1 MEYKE
6 EVFKKST
13 NRKTMIIWL
22 TLCVILTAVYA
33 VELVKGLCT
42 GGYFAIFSGFCWIP
56 FLAGLL
62 ILKLNGMENDLYKHA
77 ASIGFGIF
85 YIFLMLTSDSNI
97 TFVCILPL
105 IGVMILYKD
114 KNYMLRCGICN
125 NLVLYISIFKHYMS
139 GMNTPSD
146 IVCYEV
152 QIISMLI
159 CYASYVLAVSQL
171 NQSDSVLMDSI
182 EGNLQRVV
190 TTVDQVKEASN
201 AVVDGV
207 NVVRDLADENR
218 DGAHLVVHNMEEL
231 TEKNNILY
239 EKTMSSMDMTSSI
252 NTQVQNVSGLID
264 EIVHLIDESVTH
276 ASASSQELS
285 SVVESTNVMAKL
297 SSEVE
302 KILVTFKDEFVMV
315 KEETGTIDGITS
327 QTNLLA
333 LNASIE
339 AARAGEAGKGFAVV
353 AEEIRSLSMGTQ
365 SSSSRIMSALEHLEE
380 TAEKMTQSITET
392 LNLITIIT
400 EKVEQVN
407 QSVADITTDSSQL
420 GNNIQIVDSAV
431 KEVKGS
437 NQNMVDN
444 MKQICE
450 VMEVMT
456 QSIENADMTTKSM
469 LGKYEET
476 SVNVENIGKV
486 VGDLLEKLGE
496 GGFMG
501 MKDVKPGMKLS
512 LVEKETGNSETE
524 YKGEV
529 LEQADSSVVTL
540 LRTADGKAA
549 HLESGLQNYYLQ
561 IVVDNVLYNWKNVKV
576 SEAKGK
582 NDNCYHITVSSN
594 PSVVN
599 RRKFDRMEIN
609 NSCTITLKESKRT
622 YQGRMINISAGG
634 FACDILFG
642 DTKDIQ
648 DAKGRHLELSI
659 DDFVLPDES
668 VLEGSVIRT
677 TRNENGTLMVGCRM
691 LEDNTAIRDYIKKN
705 NTDNRTTVKRV

>member
-13 NRKTMIIWL
+13 NRKTMLIWL
-22 TLCVILTAVYA
+22 TLCIILTAVYA
-33 VELVKGLCT
+33 VQIFRGLCSV
-42 GGYFAIFSGFCWIP
+42 GYFALFAAFCWLP
-56 FLAGLL
+56 FLIGFILL
-62 ILKLNGMENDLYKHA
+62 KIKGMENDIYKHA
-77 ASIGFGIF
+77 VAIGFGIF
-85 YIFLMLTSDSNI
+85 YIFLMMTTESNI

-105 IGVMILYKD
+105 VGVMILYKD
-114 KNYMLRCGICN
+114 RNYIIRCGICN
-125 NLVLYISIFKHYMS
+125 NIILYISIVKHYMS
-139 GMNTPSD
+139 GMNTPTD

-152 QIISMLI
+152 QVISMLI
-159 CYASYVLAVSQL
+159 CYASYILAISQM
-171 NQSDSVLMDSI
+171 NQSDDILIGSVENNM
-182 EGNLQRVV
+182 QRVV
-190 TTVDQVKEASN
+190 TTVDQVKKASN

-231 TEKNNILY
+231 SEKNNILY

-252 NTQVQNVSGLID
+252 NTQVQNVSGLI
-264 EIVHLIDESVTH
+264 EEMVHLIEESVTH
-276 ASASSQELS
+276 ANVSSKELS

-302 KILVTFKDEFVMV
+302 KVLIDFKDEFVMV

-365 SSSSRIMSALEHLEE
+365 SSSSRIRDALERLEE
-380 TAEKMTQSITET
+380 TADKVTQSITET

-407 QSVADITTDSSQL
+407 QSVLDITTDSSQL

-431 KEVKGS
+431 KDVKNS
-437 NQNMVDN
+437 NQSMVDN
-444 MKQICE
+444 MQQICD

-476 SVNVENIGKV
+476 STNVENIGSV

-501 MKDVKPGMKLS
+501 MKDVRAGMKLS
-512 LVEKETGNSETE
+512 IFTRGVGNTETE

-529 LEQADSSVVTL
+529 LEQEDSSVIISLKSPDASPVQ
-540 LRTADGKAA
+540 
-549 HLESGLQNYYLQ
+549 LETGVKNYHMQ
-561 IVVDNVLYNWKNVKV
+561 IVVDNVLYNWKDIKISNVQ
-576 SEAKGK
+576 GRG
-582 NDNCYHITVSSN
+582 DNCYIVTVNSN

-599 RRKFDRMEIN
+599 RRKFDRMDLDN
-609 NSCTITLKESKRT
+609 ACTIKIKDTGESYR
-622 YQGRMINISAGG
+622 GRMINISAGG
-634 FACDILFG
+634 FACNIVSGDVGDI
-642 DTKDIQ
+642 
-648 DAKGRHLELSI
+648 KGKQVELTI
-659 DDFVLPDES
+659 EDFALPDES

-677 TRNENGTLMVGCRM
+677 NRNDTGAVMVGCRM
-691 LEDNTAIRDYIKKN
+691 LEDNTVIKNYIKKN
-705 NTDNRTTVKRV
+705 EKGGRTVPKK